1 MLFIEEIGFDS
12 GKEALNEHTWA
23 VSLSFSFSSNS
34 TQLCSP
40 IPNI

>member
-23 VSLSFSFSSNS
+23 VSLSFSSNS